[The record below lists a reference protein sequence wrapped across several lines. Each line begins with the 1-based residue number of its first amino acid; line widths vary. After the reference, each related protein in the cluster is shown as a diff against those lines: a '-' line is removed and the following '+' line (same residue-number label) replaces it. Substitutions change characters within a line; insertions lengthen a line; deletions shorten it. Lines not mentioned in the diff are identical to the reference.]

1 MAKTYQNLI
10 TEARELL
17 SDTKTSTERYTN
29 TTLINVLNRG
39 LQDLGRLRPDA
50 FYALFLNNSL
60 NVPEI
65 VESAPT
71 GSQVVWTDAFG
82 IEMQFFSPLVTYV
95 TAVAEIVDDEYT
107 TDGRAGLL
115 LNQFRLSTLGL

>member
-1 MAKTYQNLI
+1 MAKTYQNLV
-10 TEARELL
+10 TESRELL
-17 SDTKTSTERYTN
+17 QDTDTDIQRYTDF
-29 TTLINVLNRG
+29 TLLNVLNRG
-39 LQDLGRLRPDA
+39 LQDLSRLRPDA
-50 FYALFLNNSL
+50 FYALFANNSL

-65 VESAPT
+65 VDSSPGA
-71 GSQVVWTDAFG
+71 GQVIWTDVFG

-115 LNQFRLSTLGL
+115 LNQFRLSTIGL

>member
-1 MAKTYQNLI
+1 MAKTYQNLL

-17 SDTKTSTERYTN
+17 SDTKPTTQRYTDA
-29 TTLINVLNRG
+29 TLLNVLNRG
-39 LQDLGRLRPDA
+39 LHDLAKLRPDA
-50 FYALFLNNSL
+50 FYSLFASNSL

-65 VESAPT
+65 VESAPSA
-71 GSQVVWTDAFG
+71 GQVIWTDVFG

-115 LNQFRLSTLGL
+115 LNQFRLSTIGL